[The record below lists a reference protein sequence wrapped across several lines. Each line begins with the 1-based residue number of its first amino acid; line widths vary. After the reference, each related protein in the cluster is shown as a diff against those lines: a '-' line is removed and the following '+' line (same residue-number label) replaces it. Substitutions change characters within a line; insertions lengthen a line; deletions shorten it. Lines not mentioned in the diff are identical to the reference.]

1 MEYTVRDLAKLSG
14 ISSRTLRYYDEIDLL
29 KPCRISSSGYRI
41 YGENEVNLLQQ
52 ILFYKELEL
61 PLEKI
66 KSIVTKDDFECSSA
80 LHEHKE
86 NILKR
91 QEELKIL
98 LKNVEK
104 TISSLEGEY
113 NMSNEEKFEGLKKK
127 MIQENEEK
135 YGKEIRE
142 KYGEDSVNESYKKV
156 SKLSKE
162 QWSEVEALSLK
173 VNETLKEAVETG
185 NPAGE
190 KAMEAVKLH
199 KQWLS
204 HFHTYP
210 KEAHIGLGQMYV
222 DDERFTKYYEDN
234 VCKNA
239 AVFLRDAILAYYEN

>member
-1 MEYTVRDLAKLSG
+1 MEYTVRELAKLSG
-14 ISSRTLRYYDEIDLL
+14 VSSRTLRYYDEIDLL

-142 KYGEDSVNESYKKV
+142 KYGEDTVNESYKKV

-162 QWSEVEALSLK
+162 QWAEVEALSSK
-173 VNETLKEAVETG
+173 VNETLKEAVEIG

-204 HFHTYP
+204 YFHTYP

-239 AVFLRDAILAYYEN
+239 AVFLRDAIVTYYEN